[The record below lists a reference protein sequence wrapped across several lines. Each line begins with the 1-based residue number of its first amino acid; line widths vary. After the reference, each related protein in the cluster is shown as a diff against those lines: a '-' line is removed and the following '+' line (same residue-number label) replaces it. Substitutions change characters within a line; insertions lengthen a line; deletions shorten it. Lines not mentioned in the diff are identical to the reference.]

1 MYSRIL
7 NRRNLKMKTIRK
19 FIVLAAISLIASC
32 GGNSGS
38 NSTSTSP
45 SNITMQTGQWEINA
59 GVDADGS
66 PLYVE
71 GDIQQQSDTAY
82 FTTSNNTVEYS
93 FGGNIAGF
101 VDAIPGDAS
110 LQITVS
116 SNSISGVIN
125 PPFESCACTEGSG
138 EFSGTINANGSQIT
152 GAINSVNVLDGSPVN
167 GPFTAY
173 VVTPVKGSFN
183 GSDGDGSSATQA
195 TLVITI
201 LNGVVSGSG
210 TYGGDSFVL
219 NTSQSNFAVGAV
231 FEAQGT
237 ITTINGAFPIS
248 IIGHQNAAG
257 TQINLAFSTDGADI
271 QTNNGGFQGTDT
283 LVLNQQQ

>member
-1 MYSRIL
+1 M
-7 NRRNLKMKTIRK
+7 NIRSLV
-19 FIVLAAISLIASC
+19 IVAAIIFIAGC
-32 GGNSGS
+32 GGNSPN
-38 NSTSTSP
+38 NSTTPPP
-45 SNITMQTGQWEINA
+45 SNTIVQVGQWEINA
-59 GVDADGS
+59 GTDASGS
-66 PLYVE
+66 PLYIE
-71 GDIQQQSDTAY
+71 GTIQQQSDTNY
-82 FTTSNNTVEYS
+82 FTTPVNTVEYS

-101 VDAIPGDAS
+101 VDAISGDAS

-116 SNSISGVIN
+116 GDTISGIIN
-125 PPFESCACTEGSG
+125 PPSESCACTEGSG
-138 EFSGTINANGSQIT
+138 EFSGTINTNGDQIT
-152 GAINSVNVLDGSPVN
+152 GNINSVNVLDGSPVN

-173 VVTPVKGSFN
+173 VITPVKGSFSGN
-183 GSDGDGSSATQA
+183 DGSGSSATQA
-195 TLVITI
+195 TLAITI